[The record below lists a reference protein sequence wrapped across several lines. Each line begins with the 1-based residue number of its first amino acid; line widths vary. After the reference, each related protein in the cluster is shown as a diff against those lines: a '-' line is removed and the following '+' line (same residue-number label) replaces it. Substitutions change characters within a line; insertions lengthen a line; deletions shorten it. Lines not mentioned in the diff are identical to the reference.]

1 MAAGRVVSINPELW
15 KIVDGKLYFA
25 SGKVGSDKFTENEA
39 ENIKK
44 ANQQWQNINGHK

>member
-25 SGKVGSDKFTENEA
+25 SGKAGSDKFAENEA

-44 ANQQWQNINGHK
+44 ANQHWQNINGHK